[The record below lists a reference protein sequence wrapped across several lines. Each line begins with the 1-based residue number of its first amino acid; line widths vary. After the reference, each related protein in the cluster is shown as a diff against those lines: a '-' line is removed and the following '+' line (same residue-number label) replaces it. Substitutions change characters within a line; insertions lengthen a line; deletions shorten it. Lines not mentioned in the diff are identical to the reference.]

1 MDMNE
6 EEYLRTTKLIDEAYK
21 NVRMGSYAIDCIM
34 DAVEENPKLEDL
46 LKKQNKCYLKSV
58 TELENLSK
66 ELSHEIVDINPMLK
80 GMSFTSIKMKT
91 AFNKE
96 SPHLAEMLIEGT
108 TMGITQMIKSHGE
121 NPSPNSEINKI
132 VKDIIKYEEEF
143 VDSLKLF
150 LQ

>member
-1 MDMNE
+1 MMNE
-6 EEYLRTTKLIDEAYK
+6 EEFENTTKLIDECYK
-21 NVRMGSYAIDCIM
+21 NVRMGSFAIDCIM
-34 DAVEENPKLEDL
+34 PAIEENEDL
-46 LKKQNKCYLKSV
+46 CDLLRKQNKCYLKSV
-58 TELENLSK
+58 NELEKLSE

-80 GMSFTSIKMKT
+80 GSSFASIKMKT

-96 SPHLAEMLIEGT
+96 APHLAEMLIQGT
-108 TMGITQMIKSHGE
+108 TMGITQLIKSHGE
-121 NPSPNSEINKI
+121 APSSNDKLDKI